1 MVELRRGIDWDNW
14 LVNLRRALGEEDLM
28 RKDVCTEVEILTESR
43 STEASFF
50 VVLELREGVIQG
62 RFLGIHHCYR

>member
-43 STEASFF
+43 STDASFF
-50 VVLELREGVIQG
+50 VV
-62 RFLGIHHCYR
+62 